1 MKYDA
6 DYSTLPEL
14 YKGKPESFWHYFDF
28 LPLEDKK
35 NIVSFGE
42 GAIPV
47 EHWDFL
53 DRFAKEKYGEL
64 FEANVEQLA
73 DSELCPGEE
82 ENCLKDGV
90 RCLYHYGNQNFNI
103 ETKHNRCPGQQ
114 D

>member
-1 MKYDA
+1 MK
-6 DYSTLPEL
+6 
-14 YKGKPESFWHYFDF
+14 KI
-28 LPLEDKK
+28 
-35 NIVSFGE
+35 IVTIIAAVFIISGVVF
-42 GAIPV
+42 AKTI
-47 EHWDFL
+47 
-53 DRFAKEKYGEL
+53 AKEKYGEL